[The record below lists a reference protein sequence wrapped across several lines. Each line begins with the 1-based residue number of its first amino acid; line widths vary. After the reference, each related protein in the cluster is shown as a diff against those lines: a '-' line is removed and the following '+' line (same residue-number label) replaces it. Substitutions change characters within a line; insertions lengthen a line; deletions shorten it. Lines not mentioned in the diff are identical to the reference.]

1 VALDLFEIGKKRCP
15 PPIIE
20 IVAAAAIASAATV
33 TPPSASEGVL
43 DRHALAQ
50 ASATGTRISE
60 SA

>member
-20 IVAAAAIASAATV
+20 IIAAAAIAGAATL
-33 TPPSASEGVL
+33 TPPRASKSVL
-43 DRHALAQ
+43 GRHPLAK
-50 ASATGTRISE
+50 ASATGTRSGE